1 MKKTLLT
8 LVLITWGWVLSAQE
22 ITVTGTVIS
31 ASDGIPLP
39 GVSVTVKA
47 NPSIG
52 TATGIDGR
60 YSIKVDANATL
71 LFSFVGMETKEM
83 PVNGQTI
90 INVSMVEATQVL
102 DELVVVGYGIQKKS
116 LLTSSV
122 AKVGSDEIAK
132 TNPLRVE
139 QALQGKT
146 AGVQIISNSGQPGDG
161 LTVRI
166 RGIGT
171 NGTSDPIYLVDG
183 MPVGGIDYLNPN
195 DIESVQ
201 VLKDASATAIYGARG
216 ANGVV
221 LITTKSGS
229 KGKMAVTYDYSF
241 GLQNAWRKVSLLDA
255 SEYALIMNES
265 YANDNAAIP
274 FADVASL
281 IDTVGS
287 GTDWLDELFYKNAPV
302 QNHQFS
308 VSGGN
313 DNSSFYSSFSYTT
326 QDGIVAK
333 GKSNYER
340 YTYRINSNHQYGKFG
355 FGNNLSYSNKKNRG
369 IDPNAEFGGPLAKAV
384 NMDPLTPVKYA
395 DGTWG
400 VSSYAAQEV
409 VNPVAFLSVL
419 HSDYTENKLVGN
431 VWGELELVKG
441 LKVKS
446 NFSIDYANGNSRTF
460 TPVYDLGGNIKTL
473 VSEASVTENRW
484 FTWQNENTLSYSN
497 QIDLHSFTAMV
508 GMTANKYHH
517 EFVGGRKTDLLFDDF
532 EHAWINNGTDEES
545 YRAWGGAD
553 EHALLSYFARV
564 NYNFNEKYLL
574 EAVLRAD
581 GSSNFG
587 SNNRFGY
594 FPAFS
599 AGWILSKEDFLQ
611 GFTPLSFLK
620 VRAGWGRNGN
630 EAIGAFK
637 YTSIIGS
644 GSKYTFGSDEV
655 ITVGSNPW
663 GIPNPDL
670 KWETSEQYN
679 IGIDSRFFNER
690 LNFTLDLYNKKTKDL
705 LVVAPIPGY
714 IGNAAPTVN
723 GGTVTNKGV
732 ELELGYKTSINKLD
746 VDVSLSGAYNKNEV
760 TDINNAEGKI
770 YGAGLAVGM
779 SNICMMQ
786 EGFPIAYFWGYKT
799 AGVFQNEAQIL
810 SYISSDSTVIQPN
823 AKPGDLIWVDK
834 NDDGKID
841 DNDRMLIGNPYPD
854 FTAGLNVNLA
864 YRNFDF
870 NMFWYGAFGQD
881 IFDGTRRYDLPM
893 SNWNASVLD
902 RWTGE
907 GTSNSNPRVTIAD
920 PNKNYVNVSDF
931 YVHNGSYLRLK
942 NLTLGY
948 TIPTTISQKVK
959 IQRMRVFMS
968 VSNLLTFTSYKGF
981 DPEIGAKSALDVGI
995 DRNIYPQSRT
1005 FMFGVNL
1012 NF

>member
-1 MKKTLLT
+1 LRK
-8 LVLITWGWVLSAQE
+8 
-22 ITVTGTVIS
+22 
-31 ASDGIPLP
+31 
-39 GVSVTVKA
+39 
-47 NPSIG
+47 
-52 TATGIDGR
+52 ATG
-60 YSIKVDANATL
+60 
-71 LFSFVGMETKEM
+71 F
-83 PVNGQTI
+83 
-90 INVSMVEATQVL
+90 
-102 DELVVVGYGIQKKS
+102 
-116 LLTSSV
+116 
-122 AKVGSDEIAK
+122 
-132 TNPLRVE
+132 
-139 QALQGKT
+139 
-146 AGVQIISNSGQPGDG
+146 
-161 LTVRI
+161 
-166 RGIGT
+166 
-171 NGTSDPIYLVDG
+171 
-183 MPVGGIDYLNPN
+183 
-195 DIESVQ
+195 
-201 VLKDASATAIYGARG
+201 
-216 ANGVV
+216 
-221 LITTKSGS
+221 TT
-229 KGKMAVTYDYSF
+229 F
-241 GLQNAWRKVSLLDA
+241 
-255 SEYALIMNES
+255 
-265 YANDNAAIP
+265 
-274 FADVASL
+274 
-281 IDTVGS
+281 
-287 GTDWLDELFYKNAPV
+287 
-302 QNHQFS
+302 
-308 VSGGN
+308 
-313 DNSSFYSSFSYTT
+313 
-326 QDGIVAK
+326 
-333 GKSNYER
+333 
-340 YTYRINSNHQYGKFG
+340 
-355 FGNNLSYSNKKNRG
+355 
-369 IDPNAEFGGPLAKAV
+369 
-384 NMDPLTPVKYA
+384 
-395 DGTWG
+395 
-400 VSSYAAQEV
+400 YAAQEV

-655 ITVGSNPW
+655 ITVGSNPS

-920 PNKNYVNVSDF
+920 PNKNYV
-931 YVHNGSYLRLK
+931 
-942 NLTLGY
+942 
-948 TIPTTISQKVK
+948 
-959 IQRMRVFMS
+959 
-968 VSNLLTFTSYKGF
+968 
-981 DPEIGAKSALDVGI
+981 
-995 DRNIYPQSRT
+995 
-1005 FMFGVNL
+1005 
-1012 NF
+1012 